1 MAILRKSLIPLK
13 NTWRKCNMSKKVIYH
28 ISGFD
33 CPNCAAKV
41 ERFLNKEEY
50 IQSAT
55 IDFTNERMYLTY
67 KDEPLEV
74 EQLKEVI
81 KKVESD
87 PLRIEKITQG
97 KKNQNKVFDKEFIF
111 NLSRIIISTLLI
123 ITGVILMHVFH
134 IENFVLM
141 LILFGIAALLCLYD
155 IVIKLVLN
163 IVHLRNPVDM
173 NLLLTISCLGVFAL
187 AILINYNVLPEG
199 RFDIDLMDGAM
210 VITLYQVGELF
221 EHIATKKSKK
231 AISDAIDLRAD
242 SANLITDNKVVQVKP
257 ETLKVGDLILVRIG
271 EIVPAD
277 GEIVDGQ
284 GTLDTSSLT
293 GEPMP
298 VDALVGMN
306 ALSGSILRSGSI
318 TIRINKVFADSTIS
332 KILEL
337 VQSSGERKAKAE
349 KFITKFARIYTPSV
363 FLLGILY
370 AVIFGLITNNWAES
384 IFSGLAILVVSCPC
398 AIVISVP
405 LAFFAGIGLASKRGV
420 VIKGAN
426 YLDSLCNVGTL
437 FIDKTGTLTY
447 GDFKVDGYVTNGVK
461 EEELKTALLAAE
473 SRSNHPIAK
482 AICLHQNVSN
492 LALVQEDYEEI
503 AGLCVKTVYEGST
516 IFAGNVELLKNNG
529 INVEE
534 VEVGGTAIYVAK
546 DGKYI
551 GYVVLKDVI
560 RDKAKELV
568 KKLNEIGIKIVL
580 LSGDKESTVKEVA
593 DAVGIKEYHYKLLP
607 QEKTKFLEK
616 AIENR
621 ENDKLVAFAGD
632 GINDTPSI
640 IRADVG
646 FAMGGIGSDVAVE
659 NSDIVI
665 MQDHPLKI
673 YDSIVIAKKTRRV
686 ALFNIIFSLAVKL
699 AVIILILTGATGHA
713 GMLIAVLAD
722 TGLTVLM
729 TLHSLSL
736 IYRKIK

>member
-1 MAILRKSLIPLK
+1 
-13 NTWRKCNMSKKVIYH
+13 MSKKVIYH

-50 IQSAT
+50 IQNAV
-55 IDFTNERMYLTY
+55 IDFTNERMYITY
-67 KDEPLEV
+67 RDEPLDV
-74 EQLKEVI
+74 ENLKEVI
-81 KKVESD
+81 KTVESD
-87 PLRIEKITQG
+87 PLRIERIHQGRKTQ
-97 KKNQNKVFDKEFIF
+97 QNLFDKKTIF
-111 NLSRIIISTLLI
+111 NLSRIILSTI
-123 ITGVILMHVFH
+123 
-134 IENFVLM
+134 LM
-141 LILFGIAALLCLYD
+141 LITCFVVEDKNFLLAVILYGFSALLCLYD
-155 IVIKLVLN
+155 IIWKLIQN
-163 IVHLRNPVDM
+163 IIHLRNPIDM
-173 NLLLTISCLGVFAL
+173 NLLLTLSSLGVLTL
-187 AILINYNVLPEG
+187 AILIHYGVLPEG
-199 RFDIDLMDGAM
+199 RFHIDMMDGVM
-210 VITLYQVGELF
+210 VIVLYQVGELF
-221 EHIATKKSKK
+221 EHIATGKSKN
-231 AISDAIDLRAD
+231 AISNAIDLRAD
-242 SANLITDNKVVQVKP
+242 TANLITDNKVVEVKP
-257 ETLKVGDLILVRIG
+257 ETLKVGDKILVRIG

-277 GEIVDGQ
+277 GEIIDGQ

-293 GEPMP
+293 GEPIP

-363 FLLGILY
+363 FLIGILF
-370 AVIFGLITNNWAES
+370 AVISGLITHDWAQS
-384 IFSGLAILVVSCPC
+384 IFGGLAILVVSCPC

-426 YLDSLCNVGTL
+426 YLDSLCKIGTVY
-437 FIDKTGTLTY
+437 IDKTGTLTY
-447 GDFKVDGYVTNGVK
+447 GDFKVSDWVTNGVEK
-461 EEELKTALLAAE
+461 DELKTAILAAE

-482 AICLHQNVSN
+482 AICLHQNISS
-492 LALVQEDYEEI
+492 LALKQENYEEV
-503 AGLCVKTVYEGST
+503 AGLGVKTEYEGNV
-516 IFAGNVELLKNNG
+516 ILAGNVELLKNNG

-546 DGKYI
+546 NNKFI
-551 GYVVLKDVI
+551 GYVVLKDVV

-568 KKLNEIGIKIVL
+568 KKLDSIGIEVVL

-593 DAVGIKEYHYKLLP
+593 DAVGIKEYHAKLLP
-607 QEKTKFLEK
+607 QEKTKYVEK

-621 ENDKLVAFAGD
+621 ENNKLIAFAGD

-659 NSDIVI
+659 NSDVVI

-673 YDSIVIAKKTRRV
+673 YDSIKIAKKTRSV
-686 ALFNIIFSLAVKL
+686 AIFNIVFSLVVKV
-699 AVIILILTGATGHA
+699 AVIILILTGVLGHM
-713 GMLIAVLAD
+713 GMTVAVLAD

-729 TLHSLSL
+729 TFNSLML
-736 IYRKIK
+736 IYRKIE

>member
-1 MAILRKSLIPLK
+1 
-13 NTWRKCNMSKKVIYH
+13 MSKKVIYH

-50 IQSAT
+50 IQNAT
-55 IDFTNERMYLTY
+55 IDFTNERMYITY
-67 KDEPLEV
+67 REEPLDV
-74 EQLKEVI
+74 EKLKEVI
-81 KKVESD
+81 KTVESD
-87 PLRIEKITQG
+87 PLRIERIHQG
-97 KKNQNKVFDKEFIF
+97 RKVQQKLFDKKTIF
-111 NLSRIIISTLLI
+111 NLSRIVFSTILLLVGIFAFDEETQFLIQAIFIGISALI
-123 ITGVILMHVFH
+123 
-134 IENFVLM
+134 
-141 LILFGIAALLCLYD
+141 CLYD
-155 IVIKLVLN
+155 IIWKLIQN
-163 IVHLRNPVDM
+163 IIHLRNPIDM
-173 NLLLTISCLGVFAL
+173 NLLLTLSSLGVL
-187 AILINYNVLPEG
+187 TLSILIHYSVIPHG
-199 RFDIDLMDGAM
+199 KFHIDLMDGAM
-210 VITLYQVGELF
+210 VIILYQVGELF
-221 EHIATKKSKK
+221 EHIASGKSKN
-231 AISDAIDLRAD
+231 AISNAIDLRAD
-242 SANLITDNKVVQVKP
+242 TANLITDNKVVEVKP
-257 ETLKVGDLILVRIG
+257 ETLKVGDKILVRIG

-277 GEIVDGQ
+277 GEIIDGQ

-349 KFITKFARIYTPSV
+349 KFITKFARIYTPAV
-363 FLLGILY
+363 FLIGILFSIISGLVTHDW
-370 AVIFGLITNNWAES
+370 AQSIFG
-384 IFSGLAILVVSCPC
+384 GLAILVVSCPC

-426 YLDSLCNVGTL
+426 YLDSLCKIGTVY
-437 FIDKTGTLTY
+437 IDKTGTLTY
-447 GDFKVDGYVTNGVK
+447 GDFKVSDWVTNGVK
-461 EEELKTALLAAE
+461 EEELKESLLAAE

-482 AICLHQNVSN
+482 AICLHQNVSS
-492 LALVQEDYEEI
+492 LALKQENYEEV
-503 AGLCVKTVYEGST
+503 AGLGVKTEYEGNV
-516 IFAGNVELLKNNG
+516 ILAGNVELLKNNG
-529 INVEE
+529 VLVEE

-546 DGKYI
+546 NGKYI
-551 GYVVLKDVI
+551 GYVVLKDVV

-568 KKLNEIGIKIVL
+568 KKLNSIGIEVVL

-593 DAVGIKEYHYKLLP
+593 DAVGIKKYHAKLLP
-607 QEKTKFLEK
+607 QDKTKYVEK

-621 ENDKLVAFAGD
+621 ENGKLVAFAGD

-659 NSDIVI
+659 NSDVVI

-673 YDSIVIAKKTRRV
+673 YDSIKIAKKTRRV
-686 ALFNIIFSLAVKL
+686 AIFNIVFSLAVKV
-699 AVIILILTGATGHA
+699 AVIILILTGVLGHM
-713 GMLIAVLAD
+713 GMTVAVLAD

-729 TLHSLSL
+729 TFNSLML
-736 IYRKIK
+736 IYRKIE

>member
-87 PLRIEKITQG
+87 PLRIERITQG

-405 LAFFAGIGLASKRGV
+405 LAFFAGIGLASRRGV

-503 AGLCVKTVYEGST
+503 AGLGVKTVYEGST

-580 LSGDKESTVKEVA
+580 LSGDKESTVKDVA

-699 AVIILILTGATGHA
+699 AVIILILTGAIGHA
-713 GMLIAVLAD
+713 GMLVAVLAD

>member
-1 MAILRKSLIPLK
+1 
-13 NTWRKCNMSKKVIYH
+13 MSKKVIYH

-67 KDEPLEV
+67 KDEPLDV
-74 EQLKEVI
+74 EELKEVI

-97 KKNQNKVFDKEFIF
+97 KKNQNKIFDKEFIF

-123 ITGVILMHVFH
+123 ITGVILCHGFH
-134 IENFVLM
+134 IHNFVLM
-141 LILFGIAALLCLYD
+141 LILYGIAALLCLYD

-163 IVHLRNPVDM
+163 IVHLRNPIDM
-173 NLLLTISCLGVFAL
+173 NLLLTISCVGVFVL
-187 AILINYNVLPEG
+187 SILINTGKLSPG

-363 FLLGILY
+363 FLIGILY
-370 AVIFGLITNNWAES
+370 AVIFGLITKNWAES

-426 YLDSLCNVGTL
+426 YLDSLCKVGTL

-447 GDFKVDGYVTNGVK
+447 GDFKVDEYVTNGVS
-461 EEELKTALLAAE
+461 EEELKTSLLAAE

-482 AICLHQNVSN
+482 AICLHQNVSS
-492 LALVQEDYEEI
+492 LALVQEQYEEI
-503 AGLCVKTVYEGST
+503 AGLGVKTIYDGKV
-516 IFAGNVELLKNNG
+516 IFAGNVELLKSNG

-546 DGKYI
+546 DGKFI
-551 GYVVLKDVI
+551 GYVVLKDVV
-560 RDKAKELV
+560 RDKAKDLV

-593 DAVGIKEYHYKLLP
+593 DAVGIKEYYSKLLP
-607 QEKTKFLEK
+607 QEKTKFVEK

-621 ENDKLVAFAGD
+621 ENNKLIAFAGD

-686 ALFNIIFSLAVKL
+686 ALFNIIFSLVVKL
-699 AVIILILTGATGHA
+699 AVIVLILTGAIGHA
-713 GMLIAVLAD
+713 GMLVAVLAD

>member
-1 MAILRKSLIPLK
+1 
-13 NTWRKCNMSKKVIYH
+13 MSKKVIYH

-55 IDFTNERMYLTY
+55 IDFTNERMYITY
-67 KDEPLEV
+67 RDEPKDV
-74 EQLKEVI
+74 EELKEII
-81 KKVESD
+81 KTVESD
-87 PLRIEKITQG
+87 PLRIERIHQG
-97 KKNQNKVFDKEFIF
+97 RKVQQKLFDKKTIY
-111 NLSRIIISTLLI
+111 NLARIIISAVIMLVTCFVIEDKNFLLA
-123 ITGVILMHVFH
+123 VILYGFS
-134 IENFVLM
+134 
-141 LILFGIAALLCLYD
+141 ALLCLYD
-155 IVIKLVLN
+155 IIWKLIQN
-163 IVHLRNPVDM
+163 IIHLRNPIDM
-173 NLLLTISCLGVFAL
+173 NLLLTLSSLGVLTL
-187 AILINYNVLPEG
+187 AILIHYEVLPEG
-199 RFDIDLMDGAM
+199 RFHIDMMDGVM
-210 VITLYQVGELF
+210 VIVLYQVGELF
-221 EHIATKKSKK
+221 EHIATGKSKN
-231 AISDAIDLRAD
+231 AISNAIDLRAD
-242 SANLITDNKVVQVKP
+242 TANLITDNKVVEVKP
-257 ETLKVGDLILVRIG
+257 ETLKVGDKILVRIG

-277 GEIVDGQ
+277 GEIIDGQ

-363 FLLGILY
+363 FLIGILF
-370 AVIFGLITNNWAES
+370 AVISGLITKDWAQS
-384 IFSGLAILVVSCPC
+384 IFGGLAILVVSCPC

-426 YLDSLCNVGTL
+426 YLDSLCKIGTVY
-437 FIDKTGTLTY
+437 IDKTGTLTY
-447 GDFKVDGYVTNGVK
+447 GDFKVSDWVTNGVK
-461 EEELKTALLAAE
+461 EDELKTALLAAE

-482 AICLHQNVSN
+482 AICLHQNVSS
-492 LALVQEDYEEI
+492 LALKQENYEEV
-503 AGLCVKTVYEGST
+503 AGLGVKTEYEGNL
-516 IFAGNVELLKNNG
+516 ILAGNVELLKNYG
-529 INVEE
+529 VNVEE

-546 DGKYI
+546 NGKFI
-551 GYVVLKDVI
+551 GYVVLKDVV

-568 KKLNEIGIKIVL
+568 KKLNSIGIEVVL
-580 LSGDKESTVKEVA
+580 LSGDKETTVKEVA
-593 DAVGIKEYHYKLLP
+593 DAVGIKEYHAKLLP
-607 QEKTKFLEK
+607 QEKTKYVEK

-621 ENDKLVAFAGD
+621 ENGKLIAFAGD

-659 NSDIVI
+659 NSDVVI

-673 YDSIVIAKKTRRV
+673 YDSIKIAKKTRAV
-686 ALFNIIFSLAVKL
+686 AIFNIVFSLVVKV
-699 AVIILILTGATGHA
+699 AVIILILTGVLGHM
-713 GMLIAVLAD
+713 GMTVAVLAD

-729 TLHSLSL
+729 TFNSLML
-736 IYRKIK
+736 IYRKIE

>member
-1 MAILRKSLIPLK
+1 
-13 NTWRKCNMSKKVIYH
+13 MSKKVIYH

-50 IQSAT
+50 IQNAT
-55 IDFTNERMYLTY
+55 IDFTNERMYITY
-67 KDEPLEV
+67 RDEPLDV
-74 EQLKEVI
+74 ESLKEVI
-81 KKVESD
+81 KTVESD
-87 PLRIEKITQG
+87 PLRIERIQQG
-97 KKNQNKVFDKEFIF
+97 RKVQQNLFDKKTIF
-111 NLSRIIISTLLI
+111 NLSRILFSAIVMLVTCF
-123 ITGVILMHVFH
+123 VIEDKNYFLA
-134 IENFVLM
+134 
-141 LILFGIAALLCLYD
+141 LILYGISALICLYD
-155 IVIKLVLN
+155 SIWKLIQNVI
-163 IVHLRNPVDM
+163 HLRNPIDM
-173 NLLLTISCLGVFAL
+173 NLLLTLSSLGVFTL
-187 AILINYNVLPEG
+187 SILIHYGVLPEG
-199 RFDIDLMDGAM
+199 KFHIDMMDGVM
-210 VITLYQVGELF
+210 VIVLYQVGELF
-221 EHIATKKSKK
+221 EHIATGKSKN
-231 AISDAIDLRAD
+231 AISNAIDLRAD
-242 SANLITDNKVVQVKP
+242 TANLITDNRVVEVKP
-257 ETLKVGDLILVRIG
+257 ETLKVGDKILVRIG

-277 GEIVDGQ
+277 GEIIDGQ

-332 KILEL
+332 KILDL

-363 FLLGILY
+363 FLIGILF
-370 AVIFGLITNNWAES
+370 AVISGLITHDWAQS
-384 IFSGLAILVVSCPC
+384 IFGGLAILVVSCPC

-426 YLDSLCNVGTL
+426 YLDSLCKIGTVY
-437 FIDKTGTLTY
+437 IDKTGTLTY
-447 GDFKVDGYVTNGVK
+447 GDFKVSDWVTNYVS
-461 EEELKTALLAAE
+461 ENELRTSLLAAE

-482 AICLHQNVSN
+482 AICLHQNVSSI
-492 LALVQEDYEEI
+492 ALKQENYEEV
-503 AGLCVKTVYEGST
+503 AGLGVKTKYEGNT
-516 IFAGNVELLKNNG
+516 ILAGNVELLRNNG
-529 INVEE
+529 ISVEE

-546 DGKYI
+546 NGKYI
-551 GYVVLKDVI
+551 GYVVLKDVV

-568 KKLNEIGIKIVL
+568 KKLNSIGIEVIL

-593 DAVGIKEYHYKLLP
+593 EAVGIKEYHAKLLP
-607 QEKTKFLEK
+607 QEKTKYVEK

-621 ENDKLVAFAGD
+621 ENGKLIAFAGD

-659 NSDIVI
+659 NSDVVI

-673 YDSIVIAKKTRRV
+673 YDSIKIAKKTRAV
-686 ALFNIIFSLAVKL
+686 AIFNIIFSLVVKV
-699 AVIILILTGATGHA
+699 AVIILILTGVLGHM
-713 GMLIAVLAD
+713 GMTVAVLAD

-729 TLHSLSL
+729 TFNSLML
-736 IYRKIK
+736 IYRKIN

>member
-1 MAILRKSLIPLK
+1 
-13 NTWRKCNMSKKVIYH
+13 MSKKVIYH

-50 IQSAT
+50 IQNAV
-55 IDFTNERMYLTY
+55 IDFTNERMYITY
-67 KDEPLEV
+67 RDEPLDV
-74 EQLKEVI
+74 EKLKDVI
-81 KKVESD
+81 KTVESD
-87 PLRIEKITQG
+87 PLRIERIQQGRKTQ
-97 KKNQNKVFDKEFIF
+97 QNLFDKKTIF
-111 NLSRIIISTLLI
+111 NLSRILFSA
-123 ITGVILMHVFH
+123 
-134 IENFVLM
+134 VLM
-141 LILFGIAALLCLYD
+141 LITCFVIEDKNFLLAVILYGFSALLCLYD
-155 IVIKLVLN
+155 IIWKLVQN
-163 IVHLRNPVDM
+163 IIHLRNPIDM
-173 NLLLTISCLGVFAL
+173 NLLLTLSSLGVLTL
-187 AILINYNVLPEG
+187 AILIHYNVLPEG
-199 RFDIDLMDGAM
+199 RFHIDMMDGVM
-210 VITLYQVGELF
+210 VIVLYQVGELF
-221 EHIATKKSKK
+221 EHIATGKSKN
-231 AISDAIDLRAD
+231 AISNAIDLRAD
-242 SANLITDNKVVQVKP
+242 TANLITDNKVVEVKP
-257 ETLKVGDLILVRIG
+257 ETLKVGDKILVRIG

-277 GEIVDGQ
+277 GEIIDGQ

-293 GEPMP
+293 GEPIP

-363 FLLGILY
+363 FLIGILF
-370 AVIFGLITNNWAES
+370 AVISGLITHDWAQS
-384 IFSGLAILVVSCPC
+384 IFGGLAILVVSCPC

-426 YLDSLCNVGTL
+426 YLDSLCKIGTVY
-437 FIDKTGTLTY
+437 IDKTGTLTY
-447 GDFKVDGYVTNGVK
+447 GDFKVSDWITNGVEK
-461 EEELKTALLAAE
+461 DELKEAILAAE

-482 AICLHQNVSN
+482 AICLHQNISS
-492 LALVQEDYEEI
+492 LALKQENYEEV
-503 AGLCVKTVYEGST
+503 AGLGVKTEYEGNV

-546 DGKYI
+546 NNKFI
-551 GYVVLKDVI
+551 GYVVLKDVV

-568 KKLNEIGIKIVL
+568 KKLNSIGIEVVL

-593 DAVGIKEYHYKLLP
+593 DAVGIKEYHAKLLP
-607 QEKTKFLEK
+607 QEKTKYVEK

-621 ENDKLVAFAGD
+621 ENNKLIAFAGD

-659 NSDIVI
+659 NSDVVI

-673 YDSIVIAKKTRRV
+673 YDSIKIAKKTRSV
-686 ALFNIIFSLAVKL
+686 AIFNIVFSLVVKV
-699 AVIILILTGATGHA
+699 AVIILILTGVLGHM
-713 GMLIAVLAD
+713 GMTVAVLAD

-729 TLHSLSL
+729 TFNSLML
-736 IYRKIK
+736 IYRKIE